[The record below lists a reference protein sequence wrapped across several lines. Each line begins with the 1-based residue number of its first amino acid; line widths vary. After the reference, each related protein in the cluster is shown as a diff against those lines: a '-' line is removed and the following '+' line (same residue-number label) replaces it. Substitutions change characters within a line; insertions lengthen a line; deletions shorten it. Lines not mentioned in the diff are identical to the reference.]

1 MRRKDREMP
10 RDFAIGVTDKCE
22 YAFLSVVDTN
32 NMPYCVPVSIVRD
45 GEHIYFHS
53 AHDGFKIDCLRRCPN
68 VCLACVGDTYR
79 PPDEFTTEYESAIMR
94 GVAAEITEAAEKIY
108 ALKKL
113 CERHTPTN
121 MDNFN
126 AAIKSSL
133 SRTAVWRIDITDIT
147 GKRKKYDKNKAEMK
161 FGRTGEK

>member
-10 RDFAIGVTDKCE
+10 KEFAIDVADKCE
-22 YAFLSVVDTN
+22 YAFLSVVDEN
-32 NMPYCVPVSIVRD
+32 NMPYCVPISIVRE

-53 AHDGFKIDCLRRCPN
+53 AHDGFKIDCLRHNAN

-79 PPDEFTTEYESAIMR
+79 LPDKFTTKYESAIIR
-94 GVAAEITEAAEKIY
+94 GIAVEITENAEKIF

-121 MDNFN
+121 MGNFD
-126 AAIKSSL
+126 AAIENSL
-133 SRTAVWRIDITDIT
+133 SRTAVWRIDVTEIT
-147 GKRKKYDKNKAEMK
+147 GKRKK
-161 FGRTGEK
+161 